1 MRDND
6 LTSWIGHTDTCT
18 DSLDALHAA
27 RVALSIGDD
36 PAQLGPRLPLL
47 WHWAFFVS
55 GQPYDLLGHDG
66 HPVQGGPLPPTAE
79 NRRRMWAGGRV
90 QFHAPLRIGVPAE
103 RASVITSVTE
113 KQGRTGTLTF
123 VTAQHEYRQDGLV
136 CIREEQDIVYR
147 APAAPRL
154 QGTQPAPES
163 AWRQT
168 IQPDPVMLFRYS
180 AVTFNG
186 HRIHYDLPYARDVEG
201 YPGLVVHGPLIATL
215 MVRAFKQA
223 NPDTTIRSLSYQG
236 LRPLIAPSAFEVGGR
251 LLDDG
256 KAHLWAAQDGTLAHQ
271 GEIGF

>member
-1 MRDND
+1 MHDND
-6 LTSWIGHTDTCT
+6 LNAWIGHTDTCT

-36 PAQLGPRLPLL
+36 PSQLGPHLPLL

-55 GQPYDLLGHDG
+55 GQPYALLGHDG
-66 HPVQGGPLPPTAE
+66 HPAQGGPLPPTAE

-90 QFHAPLRIGVPAE
+90 QFHKPLRIGTPAQ
-103 RASVITSVTE
+103 RTSAITSVTE
-113 KQGRTGTLTF
+113 KQGRTGALTF
-123 VTAQHEYRQDGLV
+123 VTAHHEYRQDGQI
-136 CIREEQDIVYR
+136 CITEEQDIVYR

-154 QGTQPAPES
+154 QGSLPIPDGG
-163 AWRQT
+163 WRQT

-201 YPGLVVHGPLIATL
+201 YPGLVVHGPMIATL

-223 NPDTTIRSLSYQG
+223 HPDRTVRTLSYQG
-236 LRPLIAPSAFEVGGR
+236 LRPLIAPRPFEVGGVM
-251 LLDDG
+251 LEDG
-256 KAHLWAAQDGTLAHQ
+256 KAQLWAGQEGTLAHQ